1 MVNTATNEGRCC
13 DAVLRILE
21 AEHGEQRREVV
32 RDTPLQRGIEITCY
46 IGSQH
51 YAVEHTLIEPF
62 LDNQRD
68 NILFG
73 RVFDSA
79 FEASIADLLRPDLAY
94 MITVNV
100 YAFADFTSTQ
110 LANVRAA
117 LLEWTREA
125 VTRLPEPPRGQG
137 PTEVRIHG
145 DQPEAPVR
153 VTLACHRSTAPGR
166 RFFSGRFAP
175 HDIEILRHARLLK
188 ALKDKGPKLH
198 AARAANTRTVLIV
211 ENHDFAIT
219 NEGLLSEAFDQLCAQ
234 VEHPPDDI
242 YLVDTRSSSTFHV
255 TQVRRAQRAC
265 PRMGEKLGDWE
276 YTAAELQEL

>member
-1 MVNTATNEGRCC
+1 MPCRLFVSLNVELIELKWLPGLSYSKGGMVNTATNEGRCC

-32 RDTPLQRGIEITCY
+32 RDTPLQPGIEITCY

-94 MITVNV
+94 TITVNV
-100 YAFADFTSTQ
+100 YAFADFASTQ

-117 LLEWTREA
+117 LQEWTREA

-137 PTEVRIHG
+137 PT
-145 DQPEAPVR
+145 
-153 VTLACHRSTAPGR
+153 
-166 RFFSGRFAP
+166 
-175 HDIEILRHARLLK
+175 
-188 ALKDKGPKLH
+188 
-198 AARAANTRTVLIV
+198 
-211 ENHDFAIT
+211 
-219 NEGLLSEAFDQLCAQ
+219 
-234 VEHPPDDI
+234 
-242 YLVDTRSSSTFHV
+242 
-255 TQVRRAQRAC
+255 
-265 PRMGEKLGDWE
+265 
-276 YTAAELQEL
+276 